1 MSSAT
6 TLPQDSVL
14 EKTLLGLC
22 LESQDN
28 YDRMAQVLQ
37 GDASKVF
44 FAPNHQRAMT
54 AIQTLLREGR
64 ATDLAGMKI
73 ELTKLKAWHDNSEE
87 EVLGYFDASIA
98 NRGYSQGVEGIAMHL
113 AGLSLKRMTIA
124 VCNDFL
130 SRAYDG
136 STDGFEIAQALSD
149 ASSQLDGPIT
159 KHNIKH
165 VGDLIQPFFDK
176 LESNQKILQSG
187 ERSIIGQS
195 SGLTVFDEFTGGD
208 QPGDLHIIAAR
219 PGEGKSVLALEMA
232 KGGAM
237 AGDGQAILSLEMD
250 DDMQIARLISD
261 MSNVYNH
268 KIQRATVDAIDWER
282 LIRTA
287 DAIKKLPIFLE
298 FCPGLTILQL
308 EPRIRWL
315 VRTKG
320 VKRVFIDY
328 LQLMDSD
335 NATKSEIQNENLRI
349 GKITKRLKQLAG
361 KLGIAIVL
369 LSQMSRDIEK
379 RPGEKIPILSD
390 LRDSGSL
397 EQDANNVTFLYSPSR
412 YDKTIPNYLL
422 KFYPKVD
429 SHDMQRLTFLVRSKS
444 RNGAIGM
451 VPVWNDRQYCR
462 MSTITE
468 RHIYHELGMLDLVPP
483 HLAVKFGWEVGVQ
496 QELFASMDK
505 NNQSQNTG
513 GSNGDDFPF

>member
-6 TLPQDSVL
+6 TLPQDAVL

-73 ELTKLKAWHDNSEE
+73 ELTKLKAWHDNSED

-113 AGLSLKRMTIA
+113 AGLSLKRMVIA
-124 VCNDFL
+124 VCNDAIG
-130 SRAYDG
+130 RAYD
-136 STDGFEIAQALSD
+136 SSSDGFELVQTCASAL
-149 ASSQLDGPIT
+149 SQLDGPIT
-159 KHNIKH
+159 RHNIKH
-165 VGDLIQPFFDK
+165 VGDLIQPFFAK
-176 LESNQKILQSG
+176 LEANQKILQSG
-187 ERSIIGQS
+187 ERAIIGQGT
-195 SGLTVFDEFTGGD
+195 GLATYDEYTGGD
-208 QPGDLHIIAAR
+208 QAGDLHIIAAR
-219 PGEGKSVLALEMA
+219 PGDSKSVLALTMA

-237 AGDGQAILSLEMD
+237 AGDPQAILSLEMD
-250 DDMQIARLISD
+250 DDMQIGRLIAD
-261 MSNVYNH
+261 MSSVHNH
-268 KIQRATVDAIDWER
+268 KLQRATVTAVDWQR
-282 LIRTA
+282 LVKTGEEVS
-287 DAIKKLPIFLE
+287 KLPIYFE

-308 EPRIRWL
+308 EPKIRWL

-320 VKRVFIDY
+320 VKRIFIDY

-335 NATKSEIQNENLRI
+335 NASKFEMQNENLRI

-361 KLGIAIVL
+361 ELGIAIVL

-379 RPGEKIPILSD
+379 RPGEKIPVLSD

-397 EQDANNVTFLYSPSR
+397 EQDANSVTFLYSPSR
-412 YDKTIPNYLL
+412 YDKTIPNYNL

-429 SHDMQRLTFLVRSKS
+429 REDMSRLTFLVRAKS
-444 RNGAIGM
+444 RNGAVGM
-451 VPVWNDRQYCR
+451 IPVWNDRQFCR
-462 MSTITE
+462 ISTITE

-483 HLAVKFGWEVGVQ
+483 HLAVKFGWEAGVQ
-496 QELFASMDK
+496 QALFDAMDL
-505 NNQSQNTG
+505 NNQPQNIG